1 MTLRVRCATYSL
13 VGLGVG
19 LLLRLLGE
27 REDPDEDDERV
38 RGARFAGLGD
48 FDTDFETDRRVG
60 LARGGGVGDL
70 VTGDFLG
77 DFGGGET
84 LGDLTLGGGG
94 GALSL
99 ISLGSFVTS
108 FTSFVS
114 FSLTSFLALGVL
126 SFPPSEGIKL
136 KLKNIFCFGPKLMK
150 DT

>member
-13 VGLGVG
+13 VGFGVG
-19 LLLRLLGE
+19 LLLRRLGE
-27 REDPDEDDERV
+27 REEPDEDDERA

-84 LGDLTLGGGG
+84 LGDLILGGGG

-99 ISLGSFVTS
+99 TSLGSFVTS

-114 FSLTSFLALGVL
+114 FSLTSFLALGTL
-126 SFPPSEGIKL
+126 SFSPSEGRKKTRKITL
-136 KLKNIFCFGPKLMK
+136 LN
-150 DT
+150 TV